1 MHWSAK
7 KLATKAGAA
16 RLTGWSGH
24 STTWSG
30 SDVAATLQE
39 FMGGQAG
46 QLGPDNFGSPIDE
59 IISEN
64 DFVPPGRTVQG
75 SIEMRYAYVRL
86 GTKLTVLT
94 MLTEPGKL
102 RLKAVSITLLILTEA
117 G

>member
-1 MHWSAK
+1 MVR
-7 KLATKAGAA
+7 LRCGRNPAGIH
-16 RLTGWSGH
+16 GWSG
-24 STTWSG
+24 WS
-30 SDVAATLQE
+30 AW
-39 FMGGQAG
+39 AG
-46 QLGPDNFGSPIDE
+46 YFGSPIDE

-75 SIEMRYAYVRL
+75 SIEKRYAYVRL